1 MMVVY
6 DTGDG
11 PSVREWIC
19 FEHTGYARKKAEA
32 WWSRHS
38 PGTQIPGSVAM
49 ALADSGD
56 LRQPTEIEV
65 RPDGAFFK
73 VVSYRFP
80 ETEMQLYG
88 KRHSAV
94 AEFPFRS
101 VHCNLPEEQD

>member
-11 PSVREWIC
+11 PGVREWIC

-38 PGTQIPGSVAM
+38 PGTQIPGSVAL

-65 RPDGAFFK
+65 RPDGSFFK

-80 ETEMQLYG
+80 ETEMESG
-88 KRHSAV
+88 
-94 AEFPFRS
+94 E
-101 VHCNLPEEQD
+101 